1 MDFEKEIFKG
11 KSFSSLLE
19 DIYKNSKSKEKQIKD
34 LILQLKDMIQ
44 EPGDAVMMVPLLQ
57 GYMEVAVKNDEALI
71 KMAAIVQKA
80 MSLNKT
86 AESDGELLSERDKE
100 LLFAEIKA
108 ALETCFIPFIRIRT
122 IWHFFFLPLNL
133 FTHIISRPLD
143 DTESMFLLESFFLK
157 KK

>member
-80 MSLNKT
+80 MSLNKA

-100 LLFAEIKA
+100 LLFAEIKNIDVNQKDLP
-108 ALETCFIPFIRIRT
+108 ALPEKSIA
-122 IWHFFFLPLNL
+122 
-133 FTHIISRPLD
+133 
-143 DTESMFLLESFFLK
+143 
-157 KK
+157 